1 VHYGSSLVYRDR
13 VAVRVYF
20 KLTGDAAIGDYTF
33 TANGENAEVNEGSN
47 GLYYVEVAD
56 IAPQNLD
63 EAVTVVVND
72 GLTVTYSPLNY
83 IYRMVNKT
91 DDAVLQNL
99 LQQLYDYY
107 LAADYLATNG
117 ADDFETEPDVVG

>member
-1 VHYGSSLVYRDR
+1 M
-13 VAVRVYF
+13 YF

-33 TANGENAEVNEGSN
+33 TANGENANVNEGSN

-63 EAVTVVVND
+63 KAVTVVVNG

-83 IYRMVNKT
+83 ICRMSGKT
-91 DDAVLQNL
+91 DDAALKTL

-107 LAADYLATNG
+107 VAAAAYTAK
-117 ADDFETEPDVVG
+117 